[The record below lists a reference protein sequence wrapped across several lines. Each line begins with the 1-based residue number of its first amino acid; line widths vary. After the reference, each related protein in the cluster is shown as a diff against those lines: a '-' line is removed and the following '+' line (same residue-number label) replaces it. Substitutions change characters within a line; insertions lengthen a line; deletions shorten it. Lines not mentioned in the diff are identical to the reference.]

1 MELVE
6 AKGLRLLPAPD
17 ASHHPSVARM
27 RSLRDAVRSEVPD
40 LLHVW
45 DWWQCL
51 EAYYA
56 VHLPMRVP
64 MLVTDMMMEL
74 THVLP
79 KTLPTTFGTPEVVA
93 WARAAGRRRAE
104 LLVPSVDVE
113 LNSPGAV
120 DPRPFRERYGI
131 KHGEIV
137 LVTVSRLSHWLKS
150 ESLVRTVDAVRTL
163 GRDLPLRFVIV
174 GDGMVRP
181 QLEELANEANA
192 WLGRPAVVLTGGLA
206 DPRPAYAAADI
217 VVGMGSSAL
226 RGMAFGKPVVI
237 VGAQGFSAPLTP
249 GTADTFYHTGMY
261 GRGDGSPG
269 SAHLVADIRGL
280 VERPD
285 QLTALGH
292 FSRHFVTRY
301 FSLET
306 VSARLAEYCAA
317 AVAEVPR
324 RHVAVADGL
333 RTAAVYLRE
342 RRFWVPS
349 RDPAPSR
356 R

>member
-6 AKGLRLLPAPD
+6 RKGIRLLPAPD

-27 RSLRDAVRSEVPD
+27 RSLRDAVRNERPD

-74 THVLP
+74 TRVLP
-79 KTLPTTFGTPEVVA
+79 RALPTTFGTPEIVA
-93 WARAAGRRRAE
+93 RARAAGRGRAD
-104 LLVPSVDVE
+104 LLVPPVDVG

-120 DPRPFRERYGI
+120 DPGPFRERYGI
-131 KHGEIV
+131 GHGEIT
-137 LVTVSRLSHWLKS
+137 LVTVSRLDRWLKS
-150 ESLVRTVDAVRTL
+150 ESLVRTIDAVRTL

-174 GDGMVRP
+174 GDGPVRP
-181 QLEELANEANA
+181 QLEQLANEANA
-192 WLGRPAVVLTGGLA
+192 WLGRPAVVLTGGLV
-206 DPRPAYAAADI
+206 DPRPAYAAADV

-237 VGAQGFSAPLTP
+237 VGAQGFSAPLTE
-249 GTADTFYHTGMY
+249 GTADTFYYTGIY

-269 SAHLVADIRGL
+269 NARHVADIRGL
-280 VERPD
+280 AERPD
-285 QLTALGH
+285 RLTGLGE
-292 FSRHFVTRY
+292 FSRQFVARN
-301 FSLET
+301 FSLEE
-306 VSARLAEYCAA
+306 VSTRLSEYCAA
-317 AVAEVPR
+317 AVAHVPR
-324 RHVAVADGL
+324 RHVVLADGL

-342 RRFWVPS
+342 RRFRDAS
-349 RDPAPSR
+349 RDPEPNR
-356 R
+356 N